1 MSFPQNI
8 SCNYDINCVYIV
20 NMRQWTP
27 DEIRDFRKKLG
38 LTQTQFASMLG
49 VTQVY
54 ISYMEKKG
62 GVKKPG
68 RTMKLFLDCIEE
80 KNKLE
85 RKVMKHG
92 KGKKKG

>member
-1 MSFPQNI
+1 MKL
-8 SCNYDINCVYIV
+8 
-20 NMRQWTP
+20 WTP
-27 DEIRDFRKKLG
+27 DEIRNFRKSLS
-38 LTQTQFASMLG
+38 LTQTEFASMLG

-54 ISYMEKKG
+54 ISLMEG

-68 RTMKLFLDCIEE
+68 RTMKLFLDCLEE
-80 KNKLE
+80 KNEME